1 MTWLRAES
9 GDLINA
15 DHIVLISVDPLPDAR
30 GGPYGLFA
38 TLKIDA
44 AEGDHAVV
52 LAEGPREACE
62 AVRDALAECLSEG
75 TFTP

>member
-15 DHIVLISVDPLPDAR
+15 DHIVLITVGPLPEAS
-30 GGPYGLFA
+30 GPFGLFA

-52 LAEGPREACE
+52 LAEGDQEKCE

-75 TFTP
+75 TFSP